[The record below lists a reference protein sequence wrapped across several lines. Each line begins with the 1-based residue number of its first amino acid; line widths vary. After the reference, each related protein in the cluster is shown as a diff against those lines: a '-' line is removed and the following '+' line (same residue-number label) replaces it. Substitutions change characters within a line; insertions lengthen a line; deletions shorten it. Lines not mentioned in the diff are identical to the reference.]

1 MNIRKEDLTED
12 KQEMEI
18 ETDQADFVQ
27 ESDDDIK
34 EVQKL

>member
-1 MNIRKEDLTED
+1 MNICKEDLSED

>member
-1 MNIRKEDLTED
+1 MNICKEDLTED

-18 ETDQADFVQ
+18 EVDQADFVQ

-34 EVQKL
+34 EAINL

>member
-18 ETDQADFVQ
+18 EVDQADFVQ

>member
-1 MNIRKEDLTED
+1 MNICKEDLTED

-34 EVQKL
+34 ECVNL